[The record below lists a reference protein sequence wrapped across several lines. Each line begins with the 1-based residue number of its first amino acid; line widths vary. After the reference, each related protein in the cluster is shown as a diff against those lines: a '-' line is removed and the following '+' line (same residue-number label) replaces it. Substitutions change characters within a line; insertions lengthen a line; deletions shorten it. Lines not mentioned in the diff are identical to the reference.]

1 MQKNGKDD
9 IDEFDDINEIDTE
22 SKINTQDR
30 IAKSLN
36 IVISILLIISI
47 TSFIYT
53 LWTFRSNVEI
63 IDNIKS
69 MEKSIE
75 LRYEKSSRTDRI
87 KHLIDEIDNL
97 YNEYYTG
104 ELDYDLI
111 EKMVVTGFVMGT
123 NDKYGAYLTE
133 KGTSDYS
140 DKINE
145 RLVGIGVEV
154 VYEEDGLYVT
164 DVYEGSPAKKSGITI
179 GDKIKSV
186 EDTDVTELGLDG
198 AIKMIK
204 GKQGTKV
211 RISLEDRE
219 LTIERDLV
227 KTPYVKYD
235 IIDGI
240 GYIKIKSF
248 TMNTGDLFKD
258 IMEELQKQGI
268 DKFIF
273 DLRSNGGGLLDS
285 IVETLDYLLPE
296 GLIVRIED
304 KYGSNMEFSSD
315 KEHVDGEMVVLVNNE
330 TASAAEL
337 FTLALRDYDKATVI
351 GTKTYGKGTSATTIP
366 ISAGSVNISTALY
379 YTKKSPNIEGVGI
392 EPDIVLEY
400 ESDVPLY
407 KAKYSEDNQLQKA
420 LEILK

>member
-36 IVISILLIISI
+36 IVISILLIIAI

-53 LWTFRSNVEI
+53 LWTLRSNVEI
-63 IDNIKS
+63 IDNIKNTK
-69 MEKSIE
+69 KSIE

-204 GKQGTKV
+204 GKQGTEV

-248 TMNTGDLFKD
+248 TMNTGDVFKD

-268 DKFIF
+268 NKFVF

-379 YTKKSPNIEGVGI
+379 YTKSSPNIEGVGI